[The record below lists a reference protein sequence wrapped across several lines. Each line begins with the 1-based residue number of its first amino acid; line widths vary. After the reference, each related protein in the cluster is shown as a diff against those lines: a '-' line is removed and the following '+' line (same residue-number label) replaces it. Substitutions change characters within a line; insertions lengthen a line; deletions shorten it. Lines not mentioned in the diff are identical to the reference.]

1 MLEIERIDKSFGGI
15 KAINGVSLT
24 VREGDFLGLIGPNG
38 SGKTTLFN
46 LISGH
51 IQSDSGRIVYKG
63 KKIMGLK
70 SHQICHLGIARTF
83 QVPRPFGTMSV
94 VENVMMAALFGPTGV
109 ESSEDA
115 AREEALKYLEFVG
128 LDADSYMMPSE
139 LTAGNLRRLELA
151 RAIATRPKLLL
162 LDECM
167 SGLNAEEVAKGSL
180 ILKRIHE
187 EMGVTI
193 IWVEHVLSAIMK
205 LVHRVVVLDSGK
217 IIAEGDPSTVSKDP
231 GVIEAYLGGKEA

>member
-1 MLEIERIDKSFGGI
+1 MLEVELIDKSFGGI

-24 VREGDFLGLIGPNG
+24 VQEGDFLGLIGSNG

-63 KKIMGLK
+63 KNIIGLK

-83 QVPRPFGTMSV
+83 QVPRPFHAMSV
-94 VENVMMAALFGPTGV
+94 VENVTMAALFGRIGAKV
-109 ESSEDA
+109 SEEA
-115 AREEALKYLEFVG
+115 AREEAINYLEFVG
-128 LDADSYMMPSE
+128 LDVDSLTMPSE

-151 RAIATRPKLLL
+151 RALATKPNLLL

-167 SGLNAEEVAKGSL
+167 SGLNTEEITKGASV
-180 ILKRIHE
+180 LKRIHQE
-187 EMGVTI
+187 TGTTI
-193 IWVEHVLSAIMK
+193 IWVEHVLSVIMK
-205 LVHRVVVLDSGK
+205 LVQRVVVLDSGK
-217 IIAEGDPSTVSKDP
+217 VIAEGDPATVSKDP
-231 GVIEAYLGGKEA
+231 KVIEAYLGGKET

>member
-1 MLEIERIDKSFGGI
+1 MLEIEKISKSFGGI
-15 KAINGVSLT
+15 RAINGVSLT

-51 IQSDSGRIVYKG
+51 IHSDSGRILYKG

-83 QVPRPFGTMSV
+83 QVPRPFQTMSV
-94 VENVMMAALFGPTGV
+94 VENVMMAVLFARIGV
-109 ESSEDA
+109 ESSEEM

-128 LDADSYMMPSE
+128 LDVESHTMPSE
-139 LTAGNLRRLELA
+139 LTAGNLHRLELA
-151 RAIATRPKLLL
+151 RAIATKPRLLL

-167 SGLNAEEVAKGSL
+167 SGLNAEEIAKGTL
-180 ILKRIHE
+180 TLKRIHE
-187 EMGVTI
+187 ETGTTI

-205 LVHRVVVLDSGK
+205 LVQRVVVLDSGK
-217 IIAEGDPSTVSKDP
+217 VIAEGDPATISRDP
-231 GVIEAYLGGKEA
+231 TVIEAYLGGKEA